1 MRLDATVELEVNR
14 PLTLEGAMFIET
26 RRTLKKSKKT
36 IIIRKKRKEAKKT
49 WHEMLIEC
57 RERIE
62 AKNT

>member
-1 MRLDATVELEVNR
+1 
-14 PLTLEGAMFIET
+14 MFIET

-36 IIIRKKRKEAKKT
+36 IIVRKKRKEAQKT
-49 WHEMLIEC
+49 WQEMLIEC